1 LLLLRTRPLPTSTPL
16 SLHDALPI
24 FVSNMIPPGAQ
35 ASADV
40 RVTRLADYDGIE
52 QKLRERIKKKLLP
65 EAQVELVFERRALP
79 LEPKPVSR
87 ALGAHAQA
95 IYRELGLPLKVLDE
109 SLGGATDAANA
120 AVKTSAPVIEGF
132 GLRGFRAHSLHA

>member
-79 LEPKPVSR
+79 LEPKPRSEEHTSELQSR
-87 ALGAHAQA
+87 SDLVC
-95 IYRELGLPLKVLDE
+95 RLLLEK
-109 SLGGATDAANA
+109 
-120 AVKTSAPVIEGF
+120 K
-132 GLRGFRAHSLHA
+132 